1 MRSIAVIGS
10 GVAGLASAVLSAQK
24 GYDVSVFEANNALG
38 GKAGEIRK
46 EGFRF
51 DRGPSLFTMPEVL
64 DEIFISCGKDPSDYY
79 SYSRL
84 PVSTKYFYPDGKVFH
99 AYAAAEDFAKEFER
113 VFGERS
119 EHVLE
124 YLHHAQKV
132 FELTEEVFL
141 KHPLRKA
148 WRYIPKHVLPRA
160 ASLGRLKAFTTLNAL
175 HKKFFTTPEAIQLFN
190 RYATYNGSDPYRA
203 PGTMAVISHLEHNH
217 GAFIMDKGMH
227 QVVQSLIQLGKE
239 LGVEYHINRPVEEIL
254 LEKRKACGIRVGSDK
269 HLFDRVI
276 TNMDVQPTYDKLLP
290 SVKPPQKV
298 LNQEKSTSALIFYW
312 GVQGEHSDL
321 DVHNILFSAQYE
333 QEFTALRQGRVSD
346 DPTVYLYIS
355 KKHIQDDAPNQAEN
369 WFVMINVPHDS
380 GQDWDAIVA
389 KAKANI
395 LDKIESMLN
404 ISLVSKIQ
412 FEQVWTPKG
421 IESDTSSYAGALY
434 GNASNSPFS
443 AFFRHSERNPSI
455 RNLRFVGGGGH
466 PGGGVPLCLLSA
478 KIAVEGL

>member
-1 MRSIAVIGS
+1 MGSIAVIGS
-10 GVAGLASAVLSAQK
+10 GVAGLASAALAANK
-24 GYDVSVFEANNALG
+24 GYDVSVFEANSLLG
-38 GKAGEIRK
+38 GKAGEIR
-46 EGFRF
+46 EAGFRF
-51 DRGPSLFTMPEVL
+51 DRGPSLFTMPEEL
-64 DEIFISCGKDPSDYY
+64 DRLFTTCGKNPSDYY

-84 PVSTKYFYPDGKVFH
+84 PVITKYFYPDGKVFH
-99 AYAAAEDFAKEFER
+99 AYAKAEDFAQEFER

-119 EHVLE
+119 DHVLE

-132 FELTEEVFL
+132 FELTDEVFL
-141 KHPLRKA
+141 RHPLRKA

-160 ASLGRLKAFTTLNAL
+160 ASLRRLKAFTTLNAL
-175 HKKFFTTPEAIQLFN
+175 HRKFFTTPEAIQLFN

-239 LGVEYHINRPVEEIL
+239 LGVDYYTNSPVEEIL
-254 LEKRKACGIRVGSDK
+254 LDGNRACGIRIGDQE
-269 HLFDRVI
+269 HLFDQVI
-276 TNMDVQPTYDKLLP
+276 TNMDVQPTYNKLLP

-312 GVQGEHSDL
+312 GVHGEHSEL
-321 DVHNILFSAQYE
+321 DVHNILFSADYQH
-333 QEFTALRQGRVSD
+333 EFDALKNGRVSD

-355 KKHIQDDAPNQAEN
+355 KKHISNDAPDKAEN
-369 WFVMINVPHDS
+369 CFVMINVPHDS
-380 GQDWDAIVA
+380 GQDWEKIVA
-389 KAKANI
+389 RAKDNI
-395 LDKIESMLN
+395 LAKIESMLG
-404 ISLVSKIQ
+404 IRMSSSIR
-412 FEQVWTPKG
+412 FERVWTPKG

-443 AFFRHSERNPSI
+443 AFFRHSERNSSLK
-455 RNLRFVGGGGH
+455 NLRFVGGGGH

-478 KIAVEGL
+478 KIAVDSL